1 MLSIVLRGVVIE
13 IDISSDLKTSRRS
26 PWQVDYFGDPPEDAF
41 RKINSSI
48 LSNAKETDIEAG
60 QNETSSISGPRREKE
75 KKTRADLNN
84 CRIFC
89 ESNLCIF
96 SCLEQMYTKQW
107 WPPLSFSMGLG
118 WCAPLLSGN
127 GCSSI
132 SNISENARNSIVCR
146 HWETCNLRV
155 TWPAGSHR
163 RCPAEHASC
172 QSRNASRYTLMC
184 APPPPPLLV
193 YVCVSACVCE
203 RLCMSVRDEEEGEEE
218 EEARVK
224 CVAST
229 ISWPHSSCWL

>member
-1 MLSIVLRGVVIE
+1 MQTKQICS
-13 IDISSDLKTSRRS
+13 
-26 PWQVDYFGDPPEDAF
+26 
-41 RKINSSI
+41 
-48 LSNAKETDIEAG
+48 G
-60 QNETSSISGPRREKE
+60 QNETSSIFVPRREKE

-127 GCSSI
+127 CCSSI

-163 RCPAEHASC
+163 RCSVEHVSC
-172 QSRNASRYTLMC
+172 HTQNASRYT
-184 APPPPPLLV
+184 
-193 YVCVSACVCE
+193 CVFF
-203 RLCMSVRDEEEGEEE
+203 DE

-224 CVAST
+224 CVAPT
-229 ISWPHSSCWL
+229 MSWPHSSCWL